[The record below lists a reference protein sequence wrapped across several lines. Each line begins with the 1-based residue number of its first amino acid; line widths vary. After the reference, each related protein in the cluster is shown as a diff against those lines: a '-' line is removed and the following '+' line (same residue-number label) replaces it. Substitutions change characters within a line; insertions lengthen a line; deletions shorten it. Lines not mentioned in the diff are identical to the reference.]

1 MAACVVTLISV
12 ALIFLDWDVAF
23 KLRHL
28 AAEVRKSDVRR
39 VHVILPLIIWR
50 HALGCIVADLLIAD
64 AVEPAGG
71 HGLGL
76 GVILAVFAQLC
87 EARSIGKFRGRLI
100 ILCAGLFSIAACA
113 PALAAGGKAEYHAQ
127 RHKQCGTGSEFML
140 HVDLLVDL
148 IRPAL

>member
-1 MAACVVTLISV
+1 MAACVVALIRV

-23 KLRHL
+23 KLCHL
-28 AAEVRKSDVRR
+28 AAEVCERDVRR
-39 VHVILPLIIWR
+39 VHVILPLVIGR
-50 HALGCIVADLLIAD
+50 YALGGVVADLLIAD
-64 AVEPAGG
+64 AVETVGG

-76 GVILAVFAQLC
+76 GVVLAVFAQLC

-140 HVDLLVDL
+140 HIVLLIDLV
-148 IRPAL
+148 RPAL